1 MDEQWGQASGEVR
14 VEVPPV
20 EDCAAHLPYD
30 LFAIGQKQA
39 RPSAKDTAK
48 ERGAVSGAI
57 MLARDE
63 SIKWERL

>member
-1 MDEQWGQASGEVR
+1 M
-14 VEVPPV
+14 